1 MTQYLSDKLRV
12 LSLISII
19 FVLYIHSRFQPNE
32 IMGMA
37 YYDKIQLFTS
47 EMIGRCAVPLFYLIS
62 GYLFFMKVP
71 DGVKSIGRKIRK
83 RIKSLLIPYFIGC
96 VFFVIFY
103 SFIALLPWTS
113 NLINSSSSIMPLFQK
128 PYSIILISIFYDGGT
143 GYPCA
148 FQLWFLRDLILIV
161 ATSPLWY
168 LCLKHLKWGFVA
180 VVFVL
185 TYFDVPHV
193 PFYSLFWFV
202 LGGQLTKVKI
212 EMGGNGRTK
221 VAIFGLFLFLII
233 SIIQLFFPDI
243 INWSLLRIPI
253 ILLGIIGAW
262 GLYDVVFGKD
272 FSLSRHQW
280 FATACQFTFFIYLFH
295 EPTLNIVRKLI
306 VIVLGKNELGYLTSY
321 LISPWIFTVCAV
333 FAGLLFRKYLPRV
346 YDVCTGGR

>member
-103 SFIALLPWTS
+103 SFVALLPWTS

-212 EMGGNGRTK
+212 EMGGVNG
-221 VAIFGLFLFLII
+221 VINVELLALCLFIVL
-233 SIIQLFFPDI
+233 SIVELFFPDI
-243 INWSLLRIPI
+243 VDWSLLRIPI
-253 ILLGIIGAW
+253 ILFGILGSW
-262 GLYDVVFGKD
+262 GLYDVVIRKE
-272 FSLSRHQW
+272 FSLSQHLW
-280 FATACQFTFFIYLFH
+280 LATACQFTFFI
-295 EPTLNIVRKLI
+295 
-306 VIVLGKNELGYLTSY
+306 
-321 LISPWIFTVCAV
+321 
-333 FAGLLFRKYLPRV
+333 
-346 YDVCTGGR
+346 